1 MAWKLSGK
9 AGEGDPS
16 DWTGFL
22 DKGVKVEGTLEVQG
36 TFRFDAKMKGTI
48 ISAEAL
54 ILGENTDFEG
64 QIEGNHVTVGGR
76 TRGAIHAKGKVE
88 IQAKGI
94 VNGEI
99 HTPCLVIEPGG
110 TFDGRCHMTSSGAA
124 EESQAVTIP
133 LRPAEA
139 R

>member
-1 MAWKLSGK
+1 MAWKLGGK
-9 AGEGDPS
+9 DVDPS

-64 QIEGNHVTVGGR
+64 EIEGNHVTVGGR
-76 TRGAIHAKGKVE
+76 IRGGIHAKGKVE

-124 EESQAVTIP
+124 EEAQPMTIP

>member
-1 MAWKLSGK
+1 MWIRTNG
-9 AGEGDPS
+9 P
-16 DWTGFL
+16 GFSTRA
-22 DKGVKVEGTLEVQG
+22 KVEGTLEVQG

-54 ILGENTDFEG
+54 ILGESTDFEG

-76 TRGAIHAKGKVE
+76 VRGAIHAKGKVE
-88 IQAKGI
+88 IQAKGM

-99 HTPCLVIEPGG
+99 HTPCLVIEAGG
-110 TFDGRCHMTSSGAA
+110 TLDGRCHMTKGTGEEAA
-124 EESQAVTIP
+124 QPLTIP
-133 LRPAEA
+133 LRPATEA